1 VISFQI
7 ELLASNIQHLTSVF
21 RKVNLKVTKKIYSL
35 LIALAL
41 LASLV
46 SASAQNRQA
55 AASGVAANDPLRLLP
70 VSDAVFTIDIK
81 RLITE
86 TMPRVFANDPAK
98 LAKVNAEID
107 NFKTRYGLDPR
118 SFERVA
124 VGVRFNTRG
133 NITTTDTVAV
143 ARGSFNAAAL
153 VAAGRLAA
161 PRHFTE
167 QKYGGKTIYT
177 FNINDQV
184 KMLGLVDVHVR
195 DLAISAL
202 DSNTIAIGEP
212 DRVRATIDATHGT
225 ARVSN
230 DLVELATRT
239 PHALIGFGANIPL
252 EASRNINVGNADTS
266 RTLASVRQA
275 YGAISSTD
283 AGFDLMTVARTETA
297 EQAKNLG
304 DTIDGAKILI
314 GFWAAG
320 QSGPKGRLAQ
330 NVLESL
336 KYSTQGNEVQI
347 TLKVAQA
354 DINTLMT
361 TLGGRTE

>member
-1 VISFQI
+1 M
-7 ELLASNIQHLTSVF
+7 
-21 RKVNLKVTKKIYSL
+21 TKKLYSL
-35 LIALAL
+35 LTTLAL
-41 LASLV
+41 LVGLV
-46 SASAQNRQA
+46 SASAQNRQAAAQA

-86 TMPRVFANDPAK
+86 TLPRVFANDPAK

-124 VGVRFNTRG
+124 VGARFNTHG

-161 PRHFTE
+161 PSHFTE

-195 DLAISAL
+195 DLAVSAL

-212 DRVRATIDATHGT
+212 DRVRATIDAMRGT

-230 DLVELATRT
+230 DLVDLATRT
-239 PHALIGFGANIPL
+239 PHALIGFGANIPP
-252 EASRNINVGNADTS
+252 EVSHNINVGNDDTS

-304 DTIDGAKILI
+304 DTIDGAKMLI

>member
-1 VISFQI
+1 M
-7 ELLASNIQHLTSVF
+7 
-21 RKVNLKVTKKIYSL
+21 TKKLYSL
-35 LIALAL
+35 LTTLAL
-41 LASLV
+41 LVGLV
-46 SASAQNRQA
+46 SASAQNRQAAAQA

-86 TMPRVFANDPAK
+86 TLPRVFANDPAK

-124 VGVRFNTRG
+124 VGACFNTHS
-133 NITTTDTVAV
+133 NVTTTDTVAV
-143 ARGSFNAAAL
+143 ARGSFNAGAL

-195 DLAISAL
+195 DLAVSAL

-212 DRVRATIDATHGT
+212 DRVRATIDAMRGT

-230 DLVELATRT
+230 DLVDLATRT
-239 PHALIGFGANIPL
+239 PHALIGFGANIPP

-266 RTLASVRQA
+266 GTLASVRQA

-304 DTIDGAKILI
+304 DTIDGAKMLI